1 MFLDHCWLF
10 DRHSLNPCIATKL
23 LTHPSPPRSYLVA
36 LPCPVDQNI
45 WPQPPVFCHNVFSF
59 LAVKTWRWMGGGRIY
74 NFVLCRGLKV
84 WSPGIEMEAPA
95 AGESCHSGRAS
106 TSRLLSSLQPL
117 QVYIHLLPIT
127 YLTTALNGWYIL
139 TSVYLDPARL
149 TNNQHCGPT
158 QP

>member
-10 DRHSLNPCIATKL
+10 DRHSLNPCLATKL
-23 LTHPSPPRSYLVA
+23 LTPPHDHIWW
-36 LPCPVDQNI
+36 PCPALLTKIFDPNHHFFAI
-45 WPQPPVFCHNVFSF
+45 TF
-59 LAVKTWRWMGGGRIY
+59 LAFWQWKLEDGWAEGEYTILYYAEGWRSGP
-74 NFVLCRGLKV
+74 RGLRWRPRQQGRV
-84 WSPGIEMEAPA
+84 ATLAELAPV
-95 AGESCHSGRAS
+95 AS
-106 TSRLLSSLQPL
+106 SQAYSL
-117 QVYIHLLPIT
+117 YIHLLPIT